1 MPDLSGI
8 SIAEYSIDYQEFLP
22 MEHFFGSAE
31 GFDWVCFSPP
41 VPKALD

>member
-22 MEHFFGSAE
+22 MENFFGSAE

-41 VPKALD
+41 MPKALD